1 MREALTFDDI
11 LLPPHYSEI
20 LPTDVNP
27 AGKFSRNIPLKIPI
41 ISSPMDTVTEHE
53 MAISM
58 ALQGGLGIIHK
69 NLSIKQQ
76 AEEIRLVKRFE
87 NGFVQNP
94 ITVSP
99 KDTVKTLHQI
109 AIKKGYKKIPVT
121 DQTGQLLGLVTE
133 LDYFFPEDCNKT
145 AETIMKPVKNLVLA
159 QDGISLEKANQ
170 IIKEKRLNVLCVVD
184 KSGKLTAIVTRR
196 DLEKN
201 NNYPLATKDIHKRLR
216 VGGAIGVSVDLMER
230 AQALAN
236 AGADVLVLDSA
247 HGHSKGI
254 IDALKKLKTATAT
267 KHIDIV
273 AGNIAT
279 AQGAIDLIKADADG
293 IKVGIGPGSICTTR
307 IVAGVGVPQISAIM
321 EAVKGRGKRTVP
333 IIADGGIKHSGD
345 ITKALAVGGDSVML
359 GSLLAGTEESPGETL
374 LIGGK
379 MYKTYRGMGSLG
391 AMQNGSKDRYGQT
404 NIKDNGKFVPEGIE
418 GRTLYR
424 GPVEK
429 TIYQLVGGLKSGMG
443 YLGAK
448 DLATLKKNAH
458 PIKIT
463 GAGKDESHP
472 HDIVITK
479 DAPNYFGKG

>member
-109 AIKKGYKKIPVT
+109 AIKKGYKKIPVA

-133 LDYFFPEDCNKT
+133 LDYFFPEDRDKT

-230 AQALAN
+230 AQALAD

-254 IDALKKLKTATAT
+254 IDALKKLKLPLSL
-267 KHIDIV
+267 
-273 AGNIAT
+273 NI
-279 AQGAIDLIKADADG
+279 L
-293 IKVGIGPGSICTTR
+293 
-307 IVAGVGVPQISAIM
+307 
-321 EAVKGRGKRTVP
+321 
-333 IIADGGIKHSGD
+333 
-345 ITKALAVGGDSVML
+345 
-359 GSLLAGTEESPGETL
+359 TL
-374 LIGGK
+374 LRAI
-379 MYKTYRGMGSLG
+379 L
-391 AMQNGSKDRYGQT
+391 
-404 NIKDNGKFVPEGIE
+404 P
-418 GRTLYR
+418 
-424 GPVEK
+424 P
-429 TIYQLVGGLKSGMG
+429 LK
-443 YLGAK
+443 
-448 DLATLKKNAH
+448 
-458 PIKIT
+458 
-463 GAGKDESHP
+463 
-472 HDIVITK
+472 
-479 DAPNYFGKG
+479 AP